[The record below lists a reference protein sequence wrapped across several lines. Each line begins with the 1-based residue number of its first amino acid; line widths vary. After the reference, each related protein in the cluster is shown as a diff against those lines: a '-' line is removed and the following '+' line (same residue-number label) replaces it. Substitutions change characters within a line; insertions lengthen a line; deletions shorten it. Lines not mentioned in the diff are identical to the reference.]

1 MEWIDTERGGL
12 KLLLDGFI
20 YVRKKDLANG
30 WESFECEL
38 RRNRNECKA
47 RVKVLGADEFRDK
60 TEHNHPPDHGKAD
73 AYKLKAAM
81 KRRAVSTDESP
92 QQILMATLPQATDEG
107 VMALPGPTNMRRII
121 RRQRQDHRHSL
132 AMRNSMIPEIMG
144 DQRPPLETRESLLV
158 LPGIDSVCQDD
169 QEPLAIRNAEA
180 LAVPLEDQRS
190 SLATEEGPMAPLGVV
205 CQDVAE
211 DLVIGNSED
220 LGYPG
225 DHRSPFDLDKG
236 LEARPGLDN
245 VQQDEQEIMMIRNS
259 ENSNVSEDRTPS
271 TATEED
277 PTDLPGLDSSRK
289 QENNPEAL
297 SAMGNSGDQGLGNSI
312 GEGLGNS
319 GGQGPNE
326 SSGIVRRPFFSTL
339 LKQKR
344 SFGHRAT
351 GPRAKVPT
359 GSMGTAQTF
368 CDQSSIVNEP
378 GGTGHS
384 SESVIVSDCT

>member
-245 VQQDEQEIMMIRNS
+245 VQQDEQE
-259 ENSNVSEDRTPS
+259 
-271 TATEED
+271 
-277 PTDLPGLDSSRK
+277 
-289 QENNPEAL
+289 
-297 SAMGNSGDQGLGNSI
+297 
-312 GEGLGNS
+312 LGNS